1 MVLRS
6 GQSQEH
12 QRKPWKSGSCL
23 GASEAMS
30 HSRGVL
36 LARSFHQM
44 LIQVCMCTSCK
55 SSTRCGTVGKSDN
68 NRWTA
73 CGLCIHRASLITLA
87 MAEFSRG
94 SLRDAIGPLLTMV
107 LLPPLPIAGSAY
119 PARYSYAQPPLV
131 CRFSFHTAPQMLSGE
146 AMCNSPVWQR
156 LDRPFGSQKR

>member
-12 QRKPWKSGSCL
+12 QRKLWKSGSCL

-36 LARSFHQM
+36 LARSFYQM
-44 LIQVCMCTSCK
+44 LVQVCTRCK

-68 NRWTA
+68 SRWTT
-73 CGLCIHRASLITLA
+73 CGFVYPQGLSYHYGDGSIQPRKLERCYWASANDSFAPAATYC
-87 MAEFSRG
+87 R
-94 SLRDAIGPLLTMV
+94 
-107 LLPPLPIAGSAY
+107 SAY
-119 PARYSYAQPPLV
+119 PARHSYGQTL
-131 CRFSFHTAPQMLSGE
+131 CRFALHTAPDVGGK

-156 LDRPFGSQKR
+156 LDRPFGCQKR